1 MSAIME
7 ALGTFEDD
15 SDNVVALPSFATLAT
30 LEVVAEMVDR
40 RRSTDITLATLE
52 VVAEIVDMKTL
63 GDV

>member
-15 SDNVVALPSFATLAT
+15 SDNIVALPSFATLAT
-30 LEVVAEMVDR
+30 LEVVAEMVD
-40 RRSTDITLATLE
+40 
-52 VVAEIVDMKTL
+52 MKTL